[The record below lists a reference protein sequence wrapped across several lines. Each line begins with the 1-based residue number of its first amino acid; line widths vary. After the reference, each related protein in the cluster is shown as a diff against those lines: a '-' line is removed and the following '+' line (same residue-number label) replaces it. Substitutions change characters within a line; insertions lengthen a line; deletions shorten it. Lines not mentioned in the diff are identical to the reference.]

1 MEGTQRE
8 REKETLQAALLK
20 LREEVPIGDY
30 TVKWEVPT
38 GRGAVFDAVVNFQH
52 ILHEYAVEIQMNL
65 NPKMLGAM
73 EFYLEA
79 AGRTVI
85 LITGAITDITAM
97 ELRQRNIQ
105 YIDTLGNMYLT
116 QEDPFVLVHK
126 TGGKPQGTANEKPAN
141 AFAGTRLQ
149 VIFTLLTIEDAVNL
163 AYREIAN
170 LAGAALGTVGCT
182 FRDLKLLGYIRVYKH
197 KRKIMNRD
205 KLVNRWLEAYPTEI
219 RPKLNPKRFTAPD
232 RNWWIQAD
240 LNRYGVLLGGET
252 AAAVLT
258 KHLHPENG
266 VLFARGDIHE
276 LAKALRL
283 RADPQGNLTV
293 MDRFWEGETLQI
305 NQTPVAPPLLV
316 CAELLAEGGE
326 RNKEA
331 VKMIRENF
339 DV

>member
-1 MEGTQRE
+1 MEGIQRE
-8 REKETLQAALLK
+8 REKETLKAALLK

-38 GRGAVFDAVVNFQH
+38 GKGTVFDAVVNFQK
-52 ILHEYAVEIQMNL
+52 ILHEYAVEIKMNL
-65 NPKMLGAM
+65 NPKMLDVM
-73 EFYLEA
+73 EFYLKEVDRA
-79 AGRTVI
+79 VI
-85 LITGAITDITAM
+85 IITGAITDKTAT

-105 YIDTLGNMYLT
+105 YIDTLGNMYLA
-116 QEDPFVLVHK
+116 QEDPFVIVHK
-126 TGGKPQGTANEKPAN
+126 TGSKPQGTTKEKPAN
-141 AFAGTRLQ
+141 VFVGTKLK

-163 AYREIAN
+163 TYREIAN
-170 LAGAALGTVGCT
+170 LAGVALGTVGWI

-205 KLVNRWLEAYPTEI
+205 KLVNRWLEAYPTEM

-232 RNWWIQAD
+232 RNWWIQED

-258 KHLHPENG
+258 KHLHPEYG
-266 VLFARGDIHE
+266 VLYIHGDIRE
-276 LAKALRL
+276 LAKALKL
-283 RADPQGNLTV
+283 RADPLGNLTL
-293 MDRFWEGETLQI
+293 MDRFWKGEALQI
-305 NQTPVAPPLLV
+305 NRTPIAPPILI

-326 RNKEA
+326 RNMEA